1 MIKKQN
7 KILTLLTWETI
18 NVIELY
24 CFNQFCQSCDRN
36 VILAIS
42 TKANLKTNKSKVR
55 VNAIFGSYN
64 MGAV

>member
-24 CFNQFCQSCDRN
+24 CFYQFCQSCDRN
-36 VILAIS
+36 FILAILV
-42 TKANLKTNKSKVR
+42 LKQILKLINQR
-55 VNAIFGSYN
+55 
-64 MGAV
+64 